1 MKPCKSCPWRLS
13 TRSADIPGT
22 GGISGP
28 LGREMLRPGSLRAM
42 ACHLGDQAHP
52 IPCAGFVV
60 VVGRDSLGLRLA
72 AAGGVLR
79 FEDYSTDAPLHRS
92 LAAMMA
98 AHPDPDEVDDDTR

>member
-1 MKPCKSCPWRLS
+1 MTPCKSCPWRLT
-13 TRSADIPGT
+13 TRSEDIPGS
-22 GGISGP
+22 GGIDGP

-42 ACHLGDQAHP
+42 ACHLGDEAQP

-72 AAGGVLR
+72 AASGVLR
-79 FEDYSTDAPLHRS
+79 FEDYTTDAPLHRS

-98 AHPDPDEVDDDTR
+98 AHPDPDEVDDDAR